1 MHKRRIVV
9 LTALMIGW
17 AGCVANGSAPGP
29 DLPRVVTPVK
39 PAPWWNGAVFYEVF
53 VRSFQD
59 SNADGVGDLPGLTA
73 KLDYLNDGDPRT
85 TDDLGVDAL
94 WLMPIFESPSYHG
107 YDTTDYEHVARAYGT
122 DADLDRLLAAAHQR
136 GIKVVVDLVL
146 NHTSVQHPWF
156 LDSAASPDSPKR
168 DWYVWSKADPGWG
181 QPWNAGQS
189 AWHLRNGQWYYGLFW
204 SGMPDLNYRTEAVR
218 AELTRVAVAW
228 VKKGIDGFRLD
239 AVRHLVETG
248 PGKGQ
253 TGADENHVY
262 LRELR
267 AALRAA
273 NPNVALVG
281 EVWSTTADIAPYF
294 GQNGD
299 DELQLLFNF
308 PLAGALV
315 KAAWGGDAASV
326 IEVLNEAKAAY
337 PRGAVDA
344 PFLTN
349 HDQVR
354 VATAMSKDRARLGQA
369 AAMLLTLPGAPFIYY
384 GEELGLANGPGG
396 ADESK
401 RTPML
406 WTAASQSGFS
416 AKAPW
421 QAVSPAQVVI
431 PVDQQSA
438 DPTSLLARYRQ
449 LIRAR
454 KASPA
459 LARGTIELTEVGTS
473 KVLAFVRRDG
483 DEEVLVAHNLS
494 SAPQRFTMKG
504 RGTEAEALFSDAQA
518 SATRR
523 EDAPSGWTISLPP
536 LGSAVYRLNGAGAP

>member
-1 MHKRRIVV
+1 MKQRLMWTMGAALLLSTCAHQARGPLPRAPRIVRP
-9 LTALMIGW
+9 TTSG
-17 AGCVANGSAPGP
+17 
-29 DLPRVVTPVK
+29 
-39 PAPWWNGAVFYEVF
+39 PWWKGAVFYEIF
-53 VRSFQD
+53 VRSFKD
-59 SNADGVGDLPGLTA
+59 SNGDGIGDLAGVIE
-73 KLDYLNDGDPRT
+73 KLDYLNDGNPET
-85 TDDLGVDAL
+85 TADLGVDAL
-94 WLMPIFESPSYHG
+94 WLMPVFESPSYHG
-107 YDTTDYEHVARAYGT
+107 YDTTHYERIDEDYGT
-122 DADLDRLLAAAHQR
+122 NEDFGKLLTEAHRR
-136 GIKVVVDLVL
+136 GIRVFVDLVI
-146 NHTSVQHPWF
+146 NHTSSKHPWF
-156 LDSAASPDSPKR
+156 LESSEGPTSSRR
-168 DWYVWSKADPGWG
+168 DWYVWAPTDPGWG
-181 QPWNAGQS
+181 QPWNGAQS
-189 AWHLRNGQWYYGLFW
+189 AWHEHGGAWYYGVFT
-204 SGMPDLNYRTEAVR
+204 SQMPDLNYRTKAVR
-218 AELTRVAVAW
+218 DEMTRVAVAW
-228 VKKGIDGFRLD
+228 AKKGVDGFRLD
-239 AVRHLVETG
+239 AVRHLYETG
-248 PGKGQ
+248 PGRGQ
-253 TGADENHVY
+253 VNAEENHVY
-262 LRELR
+262 LKELY
-267 AALRAA
+267 AALKAV
-273 NPNVALVG
+273 NSEVALVG
-281 EVWSTTADIAPYF
+281 EVWSTNPEIAPYF
-294 GQNGD
+294 GEGQ
-299 DELQLLFNF
+299 DELQMLFNF
-308 PLAGALV
+308 PLATALV
-315 KAAWGGDAASV
+315 SGAWSGDATAIAEL
-326 IEVLNEAKAAY
+326 IEEAKSDY
-337 PRGAVDA
+337 PPGAVDA

-354 VATAMSKDRARLGQA
+354 IATALNKERPRLGLA
-369 AAMLLTLPGAPFIYY
+369 AAMLLTLPGAPFLYY
-384 GEELGLANGPGG
+384 GEELGMPNGPGS
-396 ADESK
+396 DDRWK
-401 RTPML
+401 RTPMQ